1 MYEDLAH
8 RFGGR
13 TPVAELRRRAEVLE
27 PGAETG
33 ETYRAAG
40 RVLGRRG
47 QGKVSFLDLVDRT
60 GELQLMAPVDRMS
73 PEAFEAT
80 RRLSLGDIVGVEG
93 ELIRTRRGEPSL
105 RLSHLELLAPNARP
119 LPDRYGGLRDVEQ
132 RYRQRHLD
140 LMVNPEVRE
149 RFLVR
154 SRVVTALRR
163 FLDARGFVEVET
175 PLLQPLYGGA
185 AARPFVTHHNALDRD
200 LYLRIASELYLKR
213 LIVGGLERVYEIG
226 RNFRNEGVSFK
237 HNPEFTVLETYEAYA
252 DHEDVMRMTEELVAA
267 AAADALGTTRVAVR
281 GGEVDLA
288 PPWRRL
294 RLGAAIG
301 EACGVDPTVGPRDPE
316 ALRRVLDEAGVDHSR
331 DRSWAQLVDHLL
343 SHFVEPHIVEPTF
356 LVEYPVEL
364 SPLARRTRHDPGLTE
379 RFEAFC
385 GGMEI
390 ANGFSELN
398 DPADQRA
405 RFEEQATAGRGGDET
420 AHPVD
425 EDYLAALE
433 YGLPPTG
440 GLGVGIDRLVML
452 LTGSDSIREVVL
464 FPALRESV
472 VGRGEE
478 AGEDAAAEPPP
489 ASS

>member
-1 MYEDLAH
+1 VFEDLAH

-13 TPVAELRRRAEVLE
+13 TPVAELRRRADVLE
-27 PGAETG
+27 AGAETG
-33 ETYRAAG
+33 EVFRAAG

-47 QGKVSFLDLVDRT
+47 QGKVSFLDLVDVT
-60 GELQLMAPVDRMS
+60 GELQLMAAADRM
-73 PEAFEAT
+73 PEAAFAT
-80 RRLSLGDIVGVEG
+80 VRGLSVGDIVGVEG

-105 RLSHLELLAPNARP
+105 RLAALELLAPNARP
-119 LPDRYGGLRDVEQ
+119 LPDRFGGLRDVEQ

-140 LMVNPEVRE
+140 LMVNAETRE
-149 RFLVR
+149 RFLTR
-154 SRVVTALRR
+154 TRVVTAIRR
-163 FLDARGFVEVET
+163 YLDARGFVEVET

-185 AARPFVTHHNALDRD
+185 AARPFVTHHNELDRD

-237 HNPEFTVLETYEAYA
+237 HNPEFTVLETYEAFA

-267 AAADALGTTRVAVR
+267 AARDALGTTAIAVK
-281 GGEVDLA
+281 GGAVDLT

-294 RLGAAIG
+294 RLGTAIA
-301 EACGVDPTVGPRDPE
+301 EACGVDPTAGPRDAD
-316 ALRRVLDEAGVDHSR
+316 ALRRVLDDAGVDHSR

-343 SHFVEPHIVEPTF
+343 SHFVEPHVVEPTF
-356 LVEYPVEL
+356 LTEYPVEL

-398 DPADQRA
+398 DPVDQRA
-405 RFEEQATAGRGGDET
+405 RFEEQAVAGRGGDDT

-452 LTGSDSIREVVL
+452 LTGSESIREVVL
-464 FPALRESV
+464 FPALR
-472 VGRGEE
+472 
-478 AGEDAAAEPPP
+478 DAPTAAP
-489 ASS
+489 